1 MPVAPPVSY
10 PGVYIQEVES
20 PVHTIT
26 PVATSTTAF
35 VGLALRG
42 EPDKATLIHSFAEF
56 QRTFGGL
63 WTDSMLGFAVSDF
76 FLNGGSDAVIVRVQ
90 KDAVN
95 ATLALPAASGS
106 PITLEARNPGA
117 WGNSLKARVSYPIT
131 TSDTN
136 DPKYLSFK
144 QNVADPAGV
153 DVTDLFDLT
162 IFDAS
167 SGQSEQFA
175 NITVAKGMR
184 TIDKVVENESQLV
197 QVQGSVS
204 GLARPPA
211 HGKATVA
218 NKSIWDAANSA
229 AYTQASGGSDGS
241 LPLDDA
247 AFTGDEANKK
257 GIYALKDAD
266 IFNLLVIPPYKQ
278 NATGL
283 DVDVPVLASAVEFCS
298 ERRAML
304 IVDPPSDWNSTDKA
318 VSGFPIAGLSPDP
331 NAVIYFPR
339 IKKANPLR
347 GNQIEVFA
355 PSGTIAGVIARTDRQ
370 RGVWKAPAGLEATLM
385 GVYDFDVKLTDPEN
399 GELNP
404 LGINC
409 LRSRPGAGPVIWG
422 ARTTVGADQ
431 LSSQWKY
438 LPVRRLALFIE
449 ESLYRG
455 TQWAVFE
462 PNDEPLWSQLRLN
475 LGVFMHD
482 LFRQGAFQGG
492 SPKDAYFVNCDST
505 TTTQSDIDRGI
516 VNVIVGFAPLKP
528 AEFVVLYIQQIAGQL
543 AT

>member
-1 MPVAPPVSY
+1 MPVAPSVSY

-20 PVHTIT
+20 PVHAIA

-42 EPDKATLIHSFAEF
+42 EPDRATLIHSFAGF

-63 WTDSMLGFAVSDF
+63 WTGSTLGFAVNDF

-90 KDAVN
+90 QGAAH
-95 ATLALPAASGS
+95 ATLALPAASGA
-106 PITLEARNPGA
+106 PITLQASSPGQ
-117 WGNSLKARVSYPIT
+117 WGNSLMARVSYPIT
-131 TSDTN
+131 INDTN
-136 DPKYLSFK
+136 DPAYQFFK

-167 SGQSEQFA
+167 SGQSEQFS
-175 NITVAKGMR
+175 NITVDKGRR
-184 TIDKVVENESQLV
+184 TIDRVLEYESELV
-197 QVQGSVS
+197 RVQGSVS
-204 GLARPPA
+204 GLARPQA
-211 HGKATVA
+211 HDKPTVA
-218 NKSIWDAANSA
+218 NKSAWDAANSA

-241 LPLDDA
+241 LQLDGA
-247 AFTGDEANKK
+247 AFTGDETNKK

-266 IFNLLVIPPYKQ
+266 IFNLLVIPPYTQ
-278 NATGL
+278 TQ
-283 DVDVPVLASAVEFCS
+283 DVDSSVWAAAAAFCQW
-298 ERRAML
+298 RRAML
-304 IVDPPSDWNSTDKA
+304 IVDPPSDWTSTDKA
-318 VSGFPIAGLSPDP
+318 VSGLPMAGLSPGP
-331 NAVIYFPR
+331 NAAIYFPR

-355 PSGTIAGVIARTDRQ
+355 PSAAIAGVIARTDRQ
-370 RGVWKAPAGLEATLM
+370 RCVWKAPAGLEATLM
-385 GVYDFDVKLTDPEN
+385 GVYDVDVKLTDSEN
-399 GELNP
+399 GKLNA

-409 LRSRPGAGPVIWG
+409 LRTMPAAGPVIWG
-422 ARTTVGADQ
+422 ARTMAGDDRLA
-431 LSSQWKY
+431 SQWKY

-462 PNDEPLWSQLRLN
+462 PNDEPLWAQLRLN
-475 LGVFMHD
+475 ISVFMHD

-492 SPKDAYFVNCDST
+492 SPKDAYFVQCDST

-516 VNVIVGFAPLKP
+516 VNIVVGFAPLRP
-528 AEFVVLYIQQIAGQL
+528 AEFVVLYIQQLAGQV
-543 AT
+543 

>member
-1 MPVAPPVSY
+1 MPVAPSVSY

-20 PVHTIT
+20 PVHAIA

-42 EPDKATLIHSFAEF
+42 EPDRATLIHSFADF

-63 WTDSMLGFAVSDF
+63 WTGSTLGFAVNDF

-90 KDAVN
+90 QGAAH
-95 ATLALPAASGS
+95 ATLALPAASGA
-106 PITLEARNPGA
+106 PITLQASSPGQ
-117 WGNSLKARVSYPIT
+117 WGNSLMARVSYPIT
-131 TSDTN
+131 INDTN
-136 DPKYLSFK
+136 DPAYQFFK

-167 SGQSEQFA
+167 SGQSEQFS
-175 NITVAKGMR
+175 NITVDKGRR
-184 TIDKVVENESQLV
+184 TIDRVLEYESELV
-197 QVQGSVS
+197 RVQGSVS
-204 GLARPPA
+204 GLARPQP
-211 HGKATVA
+211 HDKPTVA
-218 NKSIWDAANSA
+218 HKSAWDAANSA

-241 LPLDDA
+241 LQLDGA
-247 AFTGDEANKK
+247 AFTGDETNKK

-266 IFNLLVIPPYKQ
+266 IFNLLVIPPYTQ
-278 NATGL
+278 TQ
-283 DVDVPVLASAVEFCS
+283 DVDSSVWAAAVAFCQ

-304 IVDPPSDWNSTDKA
+304 IIDPPSDWTSTDKA
-318 VSGFPIAGLSPDP
+318 VSGLPMAGLSPDP
-331 NAVIYFPR
+331 NAAIYFPR

-355 PSGTIAGVIARTDRQ
+355 PSAAIAGVIARTDRQ

-385 GVYDFDVKLTDPEN
+385 GVYDVDVKLTDSEN
-399 GELNP
+399 GKLNA

-409 LRSRPGAGPVIWG
+409 LRTMPAAGPVIWG
-422 ARTTVGADQ
+422 ARTMAGDDRLA
-431 LSSQWKY
+431 SQWKY

-462 PNDEPLWSQLRLN
+462 PNDEPLWAQLRLN
-475 LGVFMHD
+475 ISVFMHD

-492 SPKDAYFVNCDST
+492 SPKDAYFVQCDST

-516 VNVIVGFAPLKP
+516 VNIVVGFAPLKP
-528 AEFVVLYIQQIAGQL
+528 AEFVVLFIQQLAGQL
-543 AT
+543 TA